1 MVLVGPR
8 SFLLVCALLGGG
20 CGGADAGPA
29 ATGTVAITANPT
41 GAVHRGTNSFSLK
54 LAVGSQ
60 TPGTKEHTAVE
71 VTPWMPAM
79 GHGAPSDPVVTEVAP
94 GTYNVEEVEFSMPG
108 TWELRVKVSSDL
120 GSGTNTFKYDVP

>member
-1 MVLVGPR
+1 MAIVGPR
-8 SFLLVCALLGGG
+8 SFLLVCALAG
-20 CGGADAGPA
+20 CGGVDAGPTS
-29 ATGTVAITANPT
+29 TGTVAITSTPT

-54 LAVGSQ
+54 LAVGSAA
-60 TPGTKEHTAVE
+60 PSSKEHTTVE

-79 GHGAPSDPVVTEVAP
+79 GHGAPSDPTVTEVGP
-94 GTYNVEEVEFSMPG
+94 GTFTVEDVEFSMPG